1 MTKRVVLV
9 ALGPCSGLILVSFFL
24 GEPVGTVLFAMLA
37 VAFPIGLIA
46 VGAAKD
52 GRLGPLAWPLG
63 LLLLVLEA
71 AMLGMIVLRGRL
83 PELPWVGG
91 LPLAAAIQLYGMWL
105 LPLALVALAYA
116 LTFDRFTLTD
126 EDLRHFRE
134 EVGLEEA
141 GRPAAGREEAGRE
154 PDGKGQG

>member
-1 MTKRVVLV
+1 MTKRVVLL

-24 GEPVGTVLFAMLA
+24 GEPFGALLFAVLA
-37 VAFPIGLIA
+37 VAFPIALIA
-46 VGAAKD
+46 VGAARG

-63 LLLLVLEA
+63 LLLLVLEVS
-71 AMLGMIVLRGRL
+71 MLGMIALRGRL

-105 LPLALVALAYA
+105 APLALVALVYA

-126 EDLRHFRE
+126 EALRRFRE
-134 EVGLEEA
+134 EVGRS
-141 GRPAAGREEAGRE
+141 GAGREEVGPGLQEGAREGRR
-154 PDGKGQG
+154 D

>member
-1 MTKRVVLV
+1 MA

-24 GEPVGTVLFAMLA
+24 GEPVGTLLFALLA

-46 VGAAKD
+46 VGAAKG

-71 AMLGMIVLRGRL
+71 SMVGMIVLRGRL

-116 LTFDRFTLTD
+116 LTFDSFTLTD
-126 EDLRHFRE
+126 EDLRLFRE
-134 EVGLEEA
+134 ET
-141 GRPAAGREEAGRE
+141 RREETSPGELGGGSDDAVRR
-154 PDGKGQG
+154 QS